1 MRKPRGGTYR
11 FSHAKLRKL
20 VRESG
25 LSLHSLQ
32 TDFFG
37 RGHRTSLNDYL
48 EGKRTPSLEVFMDLA
63 ELLYVDPGEVS
74 NNFFDRRTK
83 K

>member
-1 MRKPRGGTYR
+1 
-11 FSHAKLRKL
+11 
-20 VRESG
+20 
-25 LSLHSLQ
+25 LQ